1 MRRKSAILTLA
12 AFIAMISLSAA
23 AQSSTK
29 KSAKSAPKKSAVP
42 ASTPATTEAAP
53 AAPPAPAPVPD
64 NAATLEAVLDQMDA
78 SAANFRSAEADFVWE
93 QYQLV
98 VNETDEQKGKVYF
111 VRHEKDTHMAA
122 EVVVPDKKFLVYTE
136 GKVRFYQ
143 PRIDQVTEYDTAN
156 RKADVESFLVLGFG
170 GRGHDLPKSYEVKLL
185 GMETVEG
192 VKAAKLELVPKSPK
206 LKNTFSRIV
215 LWVDTARDISV
226 KQQFFEPAGDY
237 RNAYYRNIKVN
248 EKISDEVFKLKTT
261 PKTKYVRP
269 Q

>member
-1 MRRKSAILTLA
+1 VAVRRFLSILLLSALA
-12 AFIAMISLSAA
+12 AAPLAAQAPDSRRAVARPAVKAPALSAA
-23 AQSSTK
+23 PVPAI
-29 KSAKSAPKKSAVP
+29 AP
-42 ASTPATTEAAP
+42 AST
-53 AAPPAPAPVPD
+53 APPAED
-64 NAATLEAVLDQMDA
+64 SAALEAVLSQMDA

-98 VNETDEQKGKVYF
+98 VNETDEQKGRVYF
-111 VRHEKDTHMAA
+111 VRREKETHMAA
-122 EVVVPDKKFLVYTE
+122 EVTVPDRKYLVYTD

-143 PRIDQVTEYDTAN
+143 PRIDQVTEYDTAG

-170 GRGHDLPKSYEVKLL
+170 GRGHDLLKSYEVKLL
-185 GMETVEG
+185 GMEVVDG
-192 VKAAKLELVPKSPK
+192 VKTAKLELIPRSPR

-215 LWVDTARDISV
+215 LWVDTARDISL

-237 RNAYYRNIKVN
+237 RNAYYRNIRLN
-248 EKISDEVFKLKTT
+248 EKVSDDVFKLKTT